1 MARFRVQEFLVG
13 RTIEF
18 DIGDHGFM
26 IGKRVK
32 VTRLKAAIARQ
43 YTDAKTG
50 ACSHPANRQ
59 KLIFCGKELTD
70 DMRVPVEK
78 ILQETIVHMVLVQP
92 QPTVRG
98 CYRVVLQN
106 LYNESLDSAKPGMFP
121 AVTRLT
127 GKELTDKRSIS
138 QLIDLWIAR
147 CKKNRRNKSEGY
159 GTEKLTGNEAA
170 IGIVF
175 IPDDVSIQSSEAVIY
190 CEGGIRFTPI
200 AYALPGSASDVVS
213 VCEKPDYRAQTF
225 IALFTKVL
233 SEKLAPTAELVGES
247 AAAASGGGGAAAENP
262 NALVNNGR
270 RAAERED
277 LACKCIIS

>member
-1 MARFRVQEFLVG
+1 MMARFRVQEFLVG

-50 ACSHPANRQ
+50 VCSHPANRQ

-92 QPTVRG
+92 QPTVHG

-127 GKELTDKRSIS
+127 GEELSDKRSIS
-138 QLIDLWIAR
+138 QLIDLCIAR

-159 GTEKLTGNEAA
+159 APENLSGNQAA

-175 IPDDVSIQSSEAVIY
+175 IPDDVAIQSTSDVIY
-190 CEGGIRFTPI
+190 CEGGIPFTPI
-200 AYALPGSASDVVS
+200 AYALPGSASEVVS
-213 VCEKPDYRAQTF
+213 VCEKPDYRAQEF
-225 IALFTKVL
+225 IALFTASL
-233 SEKLAPTAELVGES
+233 SERLAPTAELVHED
-247 AAAASGGGGAAAENP
+247 AAAVSGGGGAAAGNR
-262 NALVNNGR
+262 NSFVSSHR
-270 RAAERED
+270 TDKIED
-277 LACKCIIS
+277 VACKCIIS